1 MKNKTLIVKSVFR
14 SPLDIEVFYNDISEN
29 SLYSRLDLENPDD
42 VTDYTLKD
50 ITCLQNEIAIL
61 NYFMSLGFNLI
72 KDPDSPV
79 KEYPI
84 TDHID
89 LIKSHIT
96 FQQFHTNTVR

>member
-1 MKNKTLIVKSVFR
+1 MENNTLFVSTVFN
-14 SPLDIEVFYNDISEN
+14 SPFDIEVFYNGVSEDV
-29 SLYSRLDLENPDD
+29 LYSQLKLEDP
-42 VTDYTLKD
+42 VSITDYILKD
-50 ITCLQNEIAIL
+50 IACLQNEISIL

-89 LIKSHIT
+89 LIKSRIT
-96 FQQFHTNTVR
+96 FQQFHTNTER